1 MTQLNTYL
9 VMLKRERKYFSLNIA
24 LYQRKK
30 LKDKVRYKALG
41 AAAAAGARLIIH
53 NQIITTI
60 KSVFISTSI

>member
-9 VMLKRERKYFSLNIA
+9 VMLKRERKYLSLNIT

-41 AAAAAGARLIIH
+41 AAAAGARLIIH
-53 NQIITTI
+53 NQIIITI